1 MGRAH
6 YRPDGTRRRTS
17 GELAARA
24 KKKARRE
31 QEAAAAAAAASAAAR
46 PAAPPEEAEPDLI
59 WPDQKDGE
67 DVEEEEVEIE
77 VEVEAEVEEPPVYHR
92 PKVRLRPALVTT
104 LDRELDGEI
113 VRGLP
118 VVWQSH
124 KAVEEGL
131 PLREDGF
138 FEDAKKRYTLR
149 HFDGV
154 PWVRAAQ
161 GHSQAVRKDLVM
173 RRLHRQELPPY
184 LYHGTRAGNYRSIL
198 RSGLLA
204 GGPSGCR
211 TDIQLVE
218 HLPDSGQ
225 RVLSGWRSNCELAI
239 QVTPQAAS
247 SSGCTFY
254 YSDNEVYLT
263 EGVRGAIAP
272 QFISAVVILQS
283 GEVITSPRAGTAPSG
298 EAVAAGLRR
307 AREARGGYTCAVFV
321 ALLCQWPLLTLV
333 PYWCA
338 QAAADTLVWYPQLP
352 AQAHCQMAD
361 GVDGGILTSCLSD
374 DESEDYP
381 PPPAPTAPNVS
392 TQPARETSARG
403 IPVGSLLSRALRRE
417 HYAPEILR
425 VVEPA
430 LDPVRSDTTAD
441 RNDFDAADVMTT
453 KPGVAATA
461 LIEAPTDTTPAPQA
475 PDRPPQ
481 MNWAENEA
489 FQFHPEAH
497 CLSTVPSAS
506 PHPEGMQYGPA
517 RRSSRACAKMLVRA
531 GHRCPACLVV
541 TLLVLAKGMP
551 THHFVFLRLLNS
563 SSTSGLIS
571 ILFEEATETLPPST
585 REQEKPVTE
594 QALLPTAP
602 SGEPSRLDASQL
614 PPEPPVTTLEG
625 MLGDIRETE
634 VATML
639 NLFQQAGHYTSQHG
653 PFHDLRDSLLRDQVC
668 GPNGE
673 PLPLPPVGNW
683 ILALGISLLGFD
695 TPAGHA
701 LLSRITN
708 HQTAGDLIEAWA
720 LQLWNRGYRSLC
732 AQLSGY
738 FLLLHNLLADV
749 PPRVY
754 SALGQEWRIT
764 WIEFRAVV
772 RAWIGDPPAPTML
785 AITQASETGAEQR
798 RFGRLSE
805 TLRAR
810 SLSPG
815 DGPLLGSRAS
825 FLDSATDASVI
836 PSILLPYTFPA
847 FQVGSA
853 LPL

>member
-118 VVWQSH
+118 VVWH

-154 PWVRAAQ
+154 PWAAPL
-161 GHSQAVRKDLVM
+161 GAVRIFSWWSICQIPAK
-173 RRLHRQELPPY
+173 ESY
-184 LYHGTRAGNYRSIL
+184 LDG
-198 RSGLLA
+198 
-204 GGPSGCR
+204 
-211 TDIQLVE
+211 
-218 HLPDSGQ
+218 
-225 RVLSGWRSNCELAI
+225 
-239 QVTPQAAS
+239 
-247 SSGCTFY
+247 
-254 YSDNEVYLT
+254 
-263 EGVRGAIAP
+263 GVRGAIAP

-283 GEVITSPRAGTAPSG
+283 GEVITSPRA
-298 EAVAAGLRR
+298 
-307 AREARGGYTCAVFV
+307 
-321 ALLCQWPLLTLV
+321 
-333 PYWCA
+333 
-338 QAAADTLVWYPQLP
+338 AADTLVWYPQLP

-361 GVDGGILTSCLSD
+361 GVDGGD

-531 GHRCPACLVV
+531 GHRCLVV

-551 THHFVFLRLLNS
+551 THHFVFLR
-563 SSTSGLIS
+563 TA
-571 ILFEEATETLPPST
+571 EAGTLATDETDG
-585 REQEKPVTE
+585 QEKPVTE

-853 LPL
+853 LPLSLQ